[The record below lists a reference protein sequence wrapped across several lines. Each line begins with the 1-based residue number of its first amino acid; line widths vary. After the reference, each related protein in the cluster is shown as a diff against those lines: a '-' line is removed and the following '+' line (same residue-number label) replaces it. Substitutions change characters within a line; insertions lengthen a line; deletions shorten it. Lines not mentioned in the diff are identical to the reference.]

1 MTRGRLQLT
10 EREGQPIVA
19 VEAFVTGNYVK
30 YSIITYCTRLW
41 LHDMCLKVQQQP
53 RLD

>member
-30 YSIITYCTRLW
+30 YSVTTYCSRL
-41 LHDMCLKVQQQP
+41 
-53 RLD
+53 RLNDTC